1 MLLASKDP
9 VVQGS
14 NEQLHELGDSC
25 STMLMPMQ
33 RNELETEEE
42 YLRKEGFSEDHVEQ
56 FVAQDKD
63 PIITGV
69 Y

>member
-1 MLLASKDP
+1 MP
-9 VVQGS
+9 
-14 NEQLHELGDSC
+14 
-25 STMLMPMQ
+25 MPMQ
-33 RNELETEEE
+33 ENELQTEED

-56 FVAQDKD
+56 VVAQDKD

>member
-1 MLLASKDP
+1 MSRHRVKCMPLP
-9 VVQGS
+9 GGRVFHGCVQK
-14 NEQLHELGDSC
+14 
-25 STMLMPMQ
+25 
-33 RNELETEEE
+33 NELETEEE
-42 YLRKEGFSEDHVEQ
+42 YLRQEGFSEEKVEK

>member
-1 MLLASKDP
+1 
-9 VVQGS
+9 
-14 NEQLHELGDSC
+14 
-25 STMLMPMQ
+25 MLMPMQ
-33 RNELETEEE
+33 KNELETEEE

-69 Y
+69 C

>member
-1 MLLASKDP
+1 
-9 VVQGS
+9 
-14 NEQLHELGDSC
+14 
-25 STMLMPMQ
+25 MLMPMQ
-33 RNELETEEE
+33 KNELETEED

-56 FVAQDKD
+56 FVSQDKD